1 MADNDVGKGRVFGGL
16 LAKAT
21 FTSADGG
28 GGVQRLNKDSAPAS
42 AGTARSAGAEK
53 DAAKKMQL
61 GAGYSQM
68 DWMRLTKR
76 DPAGGCTH

>member
-1 MADNDVGKGRVFGGL
+1 MFGGL

-21 FTSADGG
+21 FKSADGS
-28 GGVQRLNKDSAPAS
+28 GGVKRLNKDSAPAS
-42 AGTARSAGAEK
+42 AGTARSGSGSN
-53 DAAKKMQL
+53 AAKKVQL

-76 DPAGGCTH
+76 